1 MGASFDDPP
10 SPLPAVR
17 IRRSRRRR
25 APELADEHGGFMG
38 LKPNIN
44 EDIIWISWGYPH
56 VLVFDKPADGMGYPA
71 TLFSTQMRS

>member
-1 MGASFDDPP
+1 MTRLLRSQQCESEDHGEEEH
-10 SPLPAVR
+10 LNWR
-17 IRRSRRRR
+17 INM
-25 APELADEHGGFMG
+25 EGLWV

-56 VLVFDKPADGMGYPA
+56 VLAFDKPADGLPMA

>member
-1 MGASFDDPP
+1 MMGATFDDPP

-25 APELADEHGGFMG
+25 APELADKHGGFMG
-38 LKPNIN
+38 LKD
-44 EDIIWISWGYPH
+44 DIIWISWGYPH
-56 VLVFDKPADGMGYPA
+56 VLAFDKPADGLPMA